1 MADQD
6 ALHFANFA
14 VRLGLL
20 TNEQVQQAWDELG
33 LRGGD
38 PEPFLRVM
46 ERKGYMTPWQSAK
59 LLKQDRDGYFLGGYR
74 ILYRIASGSFG
85 RVYRAEDP
93 RTGRV
98 VAVKVLRRKWS
109 EDRHNVE
116 LFEREGRLGMT
127 LQHPNI
133 VEIIAVNRDPAS
145 RQYYIVMEFVEGGN
159 LRDILNIR
167 KKLEPGEVLRILD
180 EVTQGLVYA
189 LSRGITHR
197 DMKLTNVLMSSQG
210 AAKLVDFGLAGLF
223 GQRHADAD
231 DANVDRTVDYAGLEK
246 ATNVAP
252 GDTRSDIYF
261 LGSVAYELLTGRP
274 PLDMS
279 RQARSR
285 MSRERYLNVPPIQ
298 PEEINGPPSVIRL
311 VESMMSLNPHERFQT
326 PSQVLDAVREVRRE
340 VEGKASSTRKGSGQ
354 KSIFLAE
361 KDERLQDVL
370 REKLKEQG
378 FRVFLAA
385 DPLRAL
391 DRFRQQPFDILVVN
405 AGTTGENGL
414 LIFERIMGEAEKLDL
429 PCTGILLLSEE
440 LKSWRSRVK
449 SRNGSTVLVQPVKF
463 KQLLQAIQNGLQA
476 EPSSE

>member
-1 MADQD
+1 M
-6 ALHFANFA
+6 
-14 VRLGLL
+14 
-20 TNEQVQQAWDELG
+20 
-33 LRGGD
+33 
-38 PEPFLRVM
+38 
-46 ERKGYMTPWQSAK
+46 
-59 LLKQDRDGYFLGGYR
+59 
-74 ILYRIASGSFG
+74 
-85 RVYRAEDP
+85 
-93 RTGRV
+93 
-98 VAVKVLRRKWS
+98 AVKVLRRKWS

-133 VEIIAVNRDPAS
+133 VEILAVNRDPAS

-223 GQRHADAD
+223 GQRHAEAD

-326 PSQVLDAVREVRRE
+326 PSQVLDAVREVRTRGRGQGQHPQGQRPE
-340 VEGKASSTRKGSGQ
+340 IHFPRRKG
-354 KSIFLAE
+354 
-361 KDERLQDVL
+361 
-370 REKLKEQG
+370 
-378 FRVFLAA
+378 
-385 DPLRAL
+385 
-391 DRFRQQPFDILVVN
+391 
-405 AGTTGENGL
+405 
-414 LIFERIMGEAEKLDL
+414 
-429 PCTGILLLSEE
+429 
-440 LKSWRSRVK
+440 
-449 SRNGSTVLVQPVKF
+449 
-463 KQLLQAIQNGLQA
+463 
-476 EPSSE
+476 